1 MKIEALGQH
10 DAPNMAF
17 IESEAHSHPM
27 SEGALVDCF
36 GPLYRCSGL
45 YRDDVLLGFAIV
57 QQIVDEATL
66 FDICV
71 LPSAQG
77 KGLGKLLLEQV
88 IADAQNHGA
97 QVLML
102 EVRASNMAAIGLY
115 QRLGF
120 TEIGRRKGYYPTIDG
135 REDAVLMDLRL
146 DSAD

>member
-1 MKIEALGQH
+1 MKIETLRQQ
-10 DAPNMAF
+10 DAPKMAL

-27 SEGALVDCF
+27 SEGALLDCF

-45 YRDDVLLGFAIV
+45 YRDDVLLGFTIV

-77 KGLGKLLLEQV
+77 EGLGKLLLQQV
-88 IADAQNHGA
+88 IADACSHGA

-102 EVRASNMAAIGLY
+102 EVRASNMAAISLY

-120 TEIGRRKGYYPTIDG
+120 TEIGRRKAYYPTAEG

-146 DSAD
+146 EHG

>member
-27 SEGALVDCF
+27 SEGALADCF

-77 KGLGKLLLEQV
+77 KGLG
-88 IADAQNHGA
+88 D
-97 QVLML
+97 
-102 EVRASNMAAIGLY
+102 
-115 QRLGF
+115 
-120 TEIGRRKGYYPTIDG
+120 RKS
-135 REDAVLMDLRL
+135 VV
-146 DSAD
+146 

>member
-1 MKIEALGQH
+1 MKIVSLSRQ
-10 DAPNMAF
+10 DAPIMAL
-17 IESEAHSHPM
+17 IELKAHSHPM
-27 SEGALVDCF
+27 SEGALADCF

-45 YRDDVLLGFAIV
+45 YEDDALLGFTIV

-77 KGLGKLLLEQV
+77 KGLGKLLLQQV
-88 IADAQNHGA
+88 IADAQRHSA

-102 EVRASNMAAIGLY
+102 EVRASNRAAISLY

-120 TEIGRRKGYYPTIDG
+120 TEIGRRKGYYPTADG

-146 DSAD
+146 EHC

>member
-1 MKIEALGQH
+1 MKIESLQQQ
-10 DAPNMAF
+10 DAPKMAL

-27 SEGALVDCF
+27 SEGSLADCF
-36 GPLYRCSGL
+36 GPLYRCNGL
-45 YRDDVLLGFAIV
+45 FHDDTLQGFTIV

-77 KGLGKLLLEQV
+77 KGLGKLLLQQV
-88 IADAQNHGA
+88 IADAKCHGA

-120 TEIGRRKGYYPTIDG
+120 TEIGRRKGYYPTADG

-146 DSAD
+146 EQG